1 MMPHQNRSVS
11 GMLHGH
17 GQGRVEGTTGSS
29 SPTQQVPLW
38 GQVRSMW
45 EVKWGWKCSLPSG
58 LIRKGAGLSCITS
71 ELALHSS
78 SLTRRREDE
87 SRALTFTPVLPVLW
101 KTKGLGSSPT
111 AAGGAT
117 TLPKKK
123 VKNCDLLSVS
133 RKLYSTYFSPII
145 IPKYFSAHAYLLA
158 SLCLLVFTMN
168 F

>member
-1 MMPHQNRSVS
+1 
-11 GMLHGH
+11 
-17 GQGRVEGTTGSS
+17 
-29 SPTQQVPLW
+29 
-38 GQVRSMW
+38 MW

-78 SLTRRREDE
+78 SLTRRTEDE

-101 KTKGLGSSPT
+101 KTNGPGFSPT
-111 AAGGAT
+111 AVGGAT
-117 TLPKKK
+117 TLHKKK

-168 F
+168 FWPSVCRLDMLMNVFHFLGMFSNIIFIILNVELTSATLVNQK